1 MQTQHQ
7 DSVTAILD
15 RDRTYQVNMSAMLAG
30 QRNGI
35 VETQRVGTVQ
45 SWLTASALRKRGLA
59 LRDGIVVT
67 MFRRVK

>member
-15 RDRTYQVNMSAMLAG
+15 RDRTYQVNMSAMLTG

-35 VETQRVGTVQ
+35 VETQRVRTVQ
-45 SWLTASALRKRGLA
+45 QWLTASALRKQGLA
-59 LRDGIVVT
+59 LRNGIVVT